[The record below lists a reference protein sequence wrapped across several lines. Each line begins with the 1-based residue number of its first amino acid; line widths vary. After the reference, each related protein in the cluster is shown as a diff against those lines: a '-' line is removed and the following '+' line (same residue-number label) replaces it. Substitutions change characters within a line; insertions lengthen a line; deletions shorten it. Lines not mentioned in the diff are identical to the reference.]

1 MVQLANDLRCQLR
14 WDDLPDRNVE
24 RRRFQRWPLAAPAK
38 LAMREREAIGRC
50 LDVSL
55 GGALLEDEAET
66 PLPSQLLLYLTLSTA
81 GATPLAVLARVI
93 EVRRRR
99 VRVS

>member
-1 MVQLANDLRCQLR
+1 EV
-14 WDDLPDRNVE
+14 
-24 RRRFQRWPLAAPAK
+24 
-38 LAMREREAIGRC
+38 
-50 LDVSL
+50 
-55 GGALLEDEAET
+55 EAET

-99 VRVS
+99 VRVSFDPLPELAARALVQEIVVMPASRPPRRVFAN